1 MENGREKNKKLEVTL
16 VVVKKIFQFHTQEL
30 WQCLTIIILFIM
42 KLNVLLQNAHIKC
55 E

>member
-16 VVVKKIFQFHTQEL
+16 VFNPIFQFHTQEL

-42 KLNVLLQNAHIKC
+42 KLNVLPQNAHIKC